1 MFYRTVKD
9 LTISPFHD
17 SLPQALTGCQV
28 HRRSIM
34 PLVQDVIVLFQT
46 TPALDSQ
53 VVAWARYEASKGD
66 RITDLVEEPD
76 PPYNTAVEAMR
87 DGWQVIQM
95 SELKHRTREDGYEL
109 GPLPYQTVISK
120 FNPLLEKETH
130 E

>member
-1 MFYRTVKD
+1 MLCHTFKD
-9 LTISPFHD
+9 LTILPFD
-17 SLPQALTGCQV
+17 DNLPQALSGCQV
-28 HRRSIM
+28 HRRTIM

-120 FNPLLEKETH
+120 FNPLLEEKIH

>member
-1 MFYRTVKD
+1 MPSSQENNNATR
-9 LTISPFHD
+9 PGRD
-17 SLPQALTGCQV
+17 S
-28 HRRSIM
+28 I
-34 PLVQDVIVLFQT
+34 FQT

-66 RITDLVEEPD
+66 RITDPAEEPD

-109 GPLPYQTVISK
+109 GTVTIPNGHFK
-120 FNPLLEKETH
+120 I
-130 E
+130 